1 MDPTPWNLLHDG
13 VIVAVYRHGADATLH
28 IDCPHLR
35 PEGFVLRL
43 SQVDLMTWTPY
54 DADDAAPL
62 TDPDAIAAAAPNL
75 VEAERAG
82 AMLVVWGSGG
92 VLRLRYASLSIDGLS
107 LDALHDLAQ
116 RYWDGWRA
124 AHTRASAAHPPI
136 DRMAFSLRLE
146 RPDDFQRWSARWHEA
161 PEAALAELARCALA
175 TWDLLRDPARSPDDA
190 YADCARWW
198 AGITRAV
205 ASLHGATPD
214 ARIGRGL
221 EAVLRGPY
229 DCWFLP
235 TPERHTG
242 SSSEAAC
249 FADHTLALLEHHAD
263 AGTAARLDHLT
274 DALLLEADC
283 NGAEAARRVHLL
295 AQRLRTRFAEHNP
308 PALKA
313 AGRPR
318 G

>member
-1 MDPTPWNLLHDG
+1 MNRPQ
-13 VIVAVYRHGADATLH
+13 V
-28 IDCPHLR
+28 LR
-35 PEGFVLRL
+35 PG
-43 SQVDLMTWTPY
+43 Q
-54 DADDAAPL
+54 
-62 TDPDAIAAAAPNL
+62 
-75 VEAERAG
+75 
-82 AMLVVWGSGG
+82 
-92 VLRLRYASLSIDGLS
+92 SIDLRALELS
-107 LDALHDLAQ
+107 PEEEVTLEAHA
-116 RYWDGWRA
+116 RFA
-124 AHTRASAAHPPI
+124 AGIVEELS
-136 DRMAFSLRLE
+136 
-146 RPDDFQRWSARWHEA
+146 EA

-175 TWDLLRDPARSPDDA
+175 TWDILRDPARSPDDA

-214 ARIGRGL
+214 PRIGRGL

-249 FADHTLALLEHHAD
+249 FADHALALLEHHAD
-263 AGTAARLDHLT
+263 AGTAARLDHLADT
-274 DALLLEADC
+274 LLLEADC

-295 AQRLRTRFAEHNP
+295 AQRLRARFADSAP
-308 PALKA
+308 AALKA
-313 AGRPR
+313 GDTPR